1 MMMTPDKVR
10 ESAKAHPTMVGA
22 ADGASRA
29 VDDGEASAVDVG
41 VGCGATYWELTWGRE
56 GETAWGRRCSAW
68 TSRPRKRPTVSR
80 LTRGAAFGTRDT
92 GQGADDVNKRTLS
105 QVVTPIAAASQAT
118 RRASRSSRSA
128 SVIPRPPG
136 AANVTRPRMI
146 VRL

>member
-1 MMMTPDKVR
+1 MMMTLDKVR
-10 ESAKAHPTMVGA
+10 ESAKTHPTMVGA

-41 VGCGATYWELTWGRE
+41 VGCGATYWELTWGR
-56 GETAWGRRCSAW
+56 RCSAW
-68 TSRPRKRPTVSR
+68 NSRPRKRPTVSR

-105 QVVTPIAAASQAT
+105 QVVTPIAATSQAT